1 MSDDERGTAMRSMI
15 RSRRHNTAAVVC
27 ACAAALGG
35 CAVGPDYQRPELP
48 AASSYSPTPLPE
60 STGSAPGPVGEA
72 QRFVIAGQVQG
83 DWWALFQSPALNS
96 LIAQAFAANPTL
108 DAARASLVVA
118 QENALAQRGL
128 FYPTVQANY
137 SPTRTRTADALAS
150 PAASGATY
158 FTLHT
163 AQLTVGFVPDVFGGS
178 RRQVESLEAQAA
190 TQKLQLEAAYV
201 TLASN
206 IAAAAI
212 QEALLREQIAIS
224 RRIIDA
230 GEQALAL
237 ARRQR
242 KAGYASQLDVSLQET
257 ALAQAQQQLPPLQKQ
272 LDQTHHLLQA
282 LAGSTP
288 DGAAPPPFELAAFKL
303 PDALPLSLPSQLLEQ
318 RPDVRAAEE
327 QLHAASAQIGVA
339 KANRLPQFTIDAT
352 VGGAAST
359 LARVFAT
366 PGQFFSVA
374 GILTQ
379 SVFDS
384 GTLQHRQRAAE
395 AAYAQAAAQ
404 YRSTVLAAFQ
414 NVADSLQALYT
425 DADSLRASVATA
437 HSSAQTLALV
447 RRQLAG
453 GYIDRL
459 ALLTASQAHDQA
471 LLAVASAQAVRL
483 GETVAL
489 FQALGGGW
497 WSRAPGATQDA
508 TWHGQ

>member
-1 MSDDERGTAMRSMI
+1 MRSVI
-15 RSRRHNTAAVVC
+15 RCRRRNTAALVC
-27 ACAAALGG
+27 ACAAALSG
-35 CAVGPDYQRPELP
+35 CAVGPDYKRPALP
-48 AASSYSPTPLPE
+48 TAGSYAPTPLPE

-72 QRFVIAGQVQG
+72 QRFVIAGQVQRG
-83 DWWALFQSPALNS
+83 WWALFQSSALNA

-108 DAARASLVVA
+108 EAARASLVVA
-118 QENALAQRGL
+118 QENSLAQRGL
-128 FYPTVQANY
+128 FYPAVQANY
-137 SPTRTRTADALAS
+137 SPTRVRTADALAS
-150 PAASGATY
+150 PDASGATY

-163 AQLTVGFVPDVFGGS
+163 AQLTVGFVPDVFGGN
-178 RRQVESLEAQAA
+178 RRQVESLAA
-190 TQKLQLEAAYV
+190 LAAIQQLQLEAAYV

-212 QEALLREQIAIS
+212 QEALLREQIAIV
-224 RRIIDA
+224 RRIVDA
-230 GEQALAL
+230 GERALAL

-242 KAGYASQLDVSLQET
+242 LAGYSSQLDVSLQET
-257 ALAQAQQQLPPLQKQ
+257 ALTQAQQQLPPLQKQ
-272 LDQTHHLLQA
+272 LNQTRHLLQA

-288 DGAAPPPFELAAFKL
+288 DGVAPPPFELAAFKL

-339 KANRLPQFTIDAT
+339 TANRLPQFTIDAT
-352 VGGAAST
+352 VGGAANT

-379 SVFDS
+379 SVFDG
-384 GTLQHRQRAAE
+384 GTLLHRQRAAE
-395 AAYAQAAAQ
+395 AAYTQAAAQ

-437 HSSAQTLALV
+437 QSTAQTLALV
-447 RRQLAG
+447 RRQLAS

-483 GETVAL
+483 GETVSL

-497 WSRAPGATQDA
+497 WSRAPSGASDGS
-508 TWHGQ
+508 WHLE

>member
-1 MSDDERGTAMRSMI
+1 MSNDKRATAMRVTM
-15 RSRRHNTAAVVC
+15 RSQKGNVTALLC
-27 ACAAALGG
+27 ACAVAFSG
-35 CAVGPDYQRPELP
+35 CAVGPDYQRPTLP
-48 AASSYSPTPLPE
+48 AASSYAPAPLPE
-60 STGSAPGPVGEA
+60 STGSAPGPIGEA
-72 QRFVIAGQVQG
+72 QRFVIAGKVQS
-83 DWWALFQSPALNS
+83 DWWTLFQSPALNA

-108 DAARASLVVA
+108 EAARAAMIAA
-118 QENALAQRGL
+118 QENVEAQRGL
-128 FYPTVQANY
+128 FYPTAQANY
-137 SPTRTRTADALAS
+137 TPSRTRTADALAS

-163 AQLTVGFVPDVFGGS
+163 AQLTVGFVPDVFGGN
-178 RRQVESLEAQAA
+178 RRQVESLEAQAVI
-190 TQKLQLEAAYV
+190 QQLQLEAAYV

-212 QEALLREQIAIS
+212 QEALLREQIAIT
-224 RRIIDA
+224 RRILDA

-237 ARRQR
+237 ALRQR
-242 KAGYASQLDVSLQET
+242 QAGMASQLDVSLQET
-257 ALAQAQQQLPPLQKQ
+257 ALTQAQQQLPPLQKQ
-272 LDQTHHLLQA
+272 LDQTRHLLQA
-282 LAGSTP
+282 LAGRTP
-288 DGAAPPPFELAAFKL
+288 DGVAPPPFELAAFKL
-303 PDALPLSLPSQLLEQ
+303 PEALPLSLPSQLLEQ

-339 KANRLPQFTIDAT
+339 TANRLPQFTIDAT

-379 SVFDS
+379 SVFDG
-384 GTLQHRQRAAE
+384 GTLKHRQRAAE
-395 AAYAQAAAQ
+395 AAYTQAAAQ

-414 NVADSLQALYT
+414 NVADSLQALHA
-425 DADSLRASVATA
+425 DADSLRASVTTA
-437 HSSAQTLALV
+437 QSSAQTLTLV
-447 RRQLAG
+447 RRQLAS

-483 GETVAL
+483 GETVSL

-497 WSRAPGATQDA
+497 WSRETSDA
-508 TWHGQ
+508 SNGPSHHQ

>member
-1 MSDDERGTAMRSMI
+1 MNITMRVHRGNATA
-15 RSRRHNTAAVVC
+15 VLC
-27 ACAAALGG
+27 ACAAAFNG
-35 CAVGPDYQRPELP
+35 CAVGPDYQRPALP
-48 AASSYSPTPLPE
+48 AASSYATGPLPE
-60 STGSAPGPVGEA
+60 STGSAPGAVGEA
-72 QRFVIAGQVQG
+72 QRFVIAGQVQS
-83 DWWALFQSPALNS
+83 DWWALFQSPALNA
-96 LIAQAFAANPTL
+96 LIVQAFAANPTL
-108 DAARASLVVA
+108 EAARASLVVA

-137 SPTRTRTADALAS
+137 SPTRVRTADALSS
-150 PAASGATY
+150 PAASGASY

-163 AQLTVGFVPDVFGGS
+163 AQLTVGFVPDVFGGN

-212 QEALLREQIAIS
+212 QEALLREQIAIY
-224 RRIIDA
+224 RRIVDA
-230 GEQALAL
+230 GERAIAL

-242 KAGYASQLDVSLQET
+242 QAGYASQLDVSLQET
-257 ALAQAQQQLPPLQKQ
+257 ALAQNEQQLPPLQKQ
-272 LDQTHHLLQA
+272 LAQTRHLLQA

-288 DGAAPPPFELAAFKL
+288 DETAAPPFELTDFKL
-303 PDALPLSLPSQLLEQ
+303 PEALPLSLPSQLLEQ

-379 SVFDS
+379 SVFDG

-395 AAYAQAAAQ
+395 AAYMQAAAQ

-425 DADSLRASVATA
+425 DADGLRASVATA
-437 HSSAQTLALV
+437 QSTEQTLALV
-447 RRQLAG
+447 RRQLAS
-453 GYIDRL
+453 GYIDRM
-459 ALLTASQAHDQA
+459 ALLTAGQTHDQA
-471 LLAVASAQAVRL
+471 LLAVASARAVRL
-483 GETVAL
+483 GETVSL

-497 WSRAPGATQDA
+497 WSRAPGTTTDSPRNSP
-508 TWHGQ
+508 

>member
-1 MSDDERGTAMRSMI
+1 MRITMRVHQGNVTA
-15 RSRRHNTAAVVC
+15 VLC
-27 ACAAALGG
+27 ACVAAFNG
-35 CAVGPDYQRPELP
+35 CAVGPDYQRPALQ
-48 AASSYSPTPLPE
+48 AASSYATAPLPD
-60 STGSAPGPVGEA
+60 STGSAPGPIGEA
-72 QRFVIAGQVQG
+72 QRFVIAGQVQS
-83 DWWALFQSPALNS
+83 DWWALFQSPALNA
-96 LIAQAFAANPTL
+96 LIVQAFAANPTL
-108 DAARASLVVA
+108 EAARASLVVA

-137 SPTRTRTADALAS
+137 SPTRVRTADALSS
-150 PAASGATY
+150 PAASGASY

-163 AQLTVGFVPDVFGGS
+163 AQLTVGFVPDVFGGN

-190 TQKLQLEAAYV
+190 TQKLQLEAAHV

-212 QEALLREQIAIS
+212 QEALLREQIAIY
-224 RRIIDA
+224 RRIVDA
-230 GEQALAL
+230 GERAIAL

-242 KAGYASQLDVSLQET
+242 QAGYASQLDVSLQET
-257 ALAQAQQQLPPLQKQ
+257 ALAQNEQQLPPLQKQ
-272 LDQTHHLLQA
+272 LAQTRHLLQA

-288 DGAAPPPFELAAFKL
+288 DETAAPPFELADFKL
-303 PDALPLSLPSQLLEQ
+303 PEALPLSLPSQLLEQ

-379 SVFDS
+379 SVFDG

-395 AAYAQAAAQ
+395 AAYMQAAAQ

-414 NVADSLQALYT
+414 NVADSLRALYT
-425 DADSLRASVATA
+425 DADGLRASVATA
-437 HSSAQTLALV
+437 QSTAQTLALV
-447 RRQLAG
+447 RRQLAS
-453 GYIDRL
+453 GYIDRI
-459 ALLTASQAHDQA
+459 ALLTAGQAHDQA
-471 LLAVASAQAVRL
+471 LLAVASARAVRL
-483 GETVAL
+483 GETVSL

-497 WSRAPGATQDA
+497 WSRAPGATPESSRN
-508 TWHGQ
+508 GQ

>member
-1 MSDDERGTAMRSMI
+1 MSNDKRATTLRVRMHFHKGNVT
-15 RSRRHNTAAVVC
+15 TLLC
-27 ACAAALGG
+27 ACAAAISG
-35 CAVGPDYQRPELP
+35 CAVGPDYQRPALP
-48 AASSYSPTPLPE
+48 AASSYAPTPLPE
-60 STGSAPGPVGEA
+60 STGSAPGAVGEA
-72 QRFVIAGQVQG
+72 QRFVIAGQVQS
-83 DWWALFQSPALNS
+83 DWWTLFQSPVLNA

-108 DAARASLVVA
+108 EAARASLVVA

-137 SPTRTRTADALAS
+137 SPTRVRTADALAS

-163 AQLTVGFVPDVFGGS
+163 AQLTVGFVPDVFGGN

-224 RRIIDA
+224 RRIVDA
-230 GEQALAL
+230 GEQTLSL

-242 KAGYASQLDVSLQET
+242 QAGTASQLDVSLQET
-257 ALAQAQQQLPPLQKQ
+257 ALAQAQQLLPPLQKQ
-272 LDQTHHLLQA
+272 LDQTRHLLQA

-288 DGAAPPPFELAAFKL
+288 DGAAPPPFELADFKL
-303 PDALPLSLPSQLLEQ
+303 PETMPLSLPSQLLEQ

-327 QLHAASAQIGVA
+327 QLHSASAQIGVA
-339 KANRLPQFTIDAT
+339 TATRLPQFTIDAT
-352 VGGAAST
+352 VGGAAIT

-379 SVFDS
+379 SVFDG

-395 AAYAQAAAQ
+395 AGYAQAAAQ

-425 DADSLRASVATA
+425 DADNLRASVAA
-437 HSSAQTLALV
+437 AQSSAQTLALV

-459 ALLTASQAHDQA
+459 ALLAASQAHDQA
-471 LLAVASAQAVRL
+471 LLAVASARAVRL
-483 GETVAL
+483 GETVSL

-497 WSRAPGATQDA
+497 WSRASGSAPGS

>member
-1 MSDDERGTAMRSMI
+1 MRVTMHFHKGNITALL
-15 RSRRHNTAAVVC
+15 C
-27 ACAAALGG
+27 ACVAAFSG
-35 CAVGPDYQRPELP
+35 CAVGPDYQRPPVP
-48 AASSYSPTPLPE
+48 AAGSYAPEPLPE

-72 QRFVIAGQVQG
+72 QRFVIAGQVQS
-83 DWWALFQSPALNS
+83 DWWALFQLPALNA

-108 DAARASLVVA
+108 EAARASLVVA
-118 QENALAQRGL
+118 QENTLAQRGL
-128 FYPTVQANY
+128 FYPMVQANY
-137 SPTRTRTADALAS
+137 SPTRVRTTDALAS

-163 AQLTVGFVPDVFGGS
+163 AQLTVGFVPDVFGGN

-190 TQKLQLEAAYV
+190 IQKLQLEAAYV

-212 QEALLREQIAIS
+212 QEALLREQTAIS
-224 RRIIDA
+224 RRIVDA

-237 ARRQR
+237 TRRQR
-242 KAGYASQLDVSLQET
+242 QAGTASQLDVSLQET

-272 LDQTHHLLQA
+272 LGQTRHLLQA

-288 DGAAPPPFELAAFKL
+288 DGAAPQPFELAAFKL

-339 KANRLPQFTIDAT
+339 AANRLPQFTIDAT

-359 LARVFAT
+359 LARVFAA

-379 SVFDS
+379 SVFDG
-384 GTLQHRQRAAE
+384 GTLRHRQRAAE

-437 HSSAQTLALV
+437 QSSAQTLALV

-459 ALLTASQAHDQA
+459 ALLAASQAHDQA

-483 GETVAL
+483 GETVSL

-497 WSRAPGATQDA
+497 WSPASGATPGG

>member
-1 MSDDERGTAMRSMI
+1 MNNDERASAMRSVI
-15 RSRRHNTAAVVC
+15 RARNRKIAALLC

-35 CAVGPDYQRPELP
+35 CAVGPDYQRPTPP
-48 AASSYSPTPLPE
+48 AASSYAPAPLPE
-60 STGSAPGPVGEA
+60 STGSAPGLVGEA
-72 QRFVIAGQVQG
+72 QRFVIAGQVQR
-83 DWWALFQSPALNS
+83 DWWALFQSPALNA

-108 DAARASLVVA
+108 EAARAALLAA
-118 QENALAQRGL
+118 QENAEAQRGL
-128 FYPTVQANY
+128 FYPTAQASY
-137 SPTRTRTADALAS
+137 MPSRTRTADALAS
-150 PAASGATY
+150 PAASGSTY

-163 AQLTVGFVPDVFGGS
+163 AQLTVGFVPDVFGGN
-178 RRQVESLEAQAA
+178 RRQVESLEAQVAI
-190 TQKLQLEAAYV
+190 QQLQLEAAYV

-206 IAAAAI
+206 LAAAAI
-212 QEALLREQIAIS
+212 QDGLLREQIAIVG
-224 RRIIDA
+224 RIVDA
-230 GEQALAL
+230 GEQALAS

-242 KAGYASQLDVSLQET
+242 QAGMASQLDVALQET
-257 ALAQAQQQLPPLQKQ
+257 ALTLARQQLPPLQKQ
-272 LDQTHHLLQA
+272 LDQTRHLLQA

-288 DGAAPPPFELAAFKL
+288 DGAAAPPFELAAFKL
-303 PDALPLSLPSQLLEQ
+303 PEVLPLSLPSQLLEQ

-339 KANRLPQFTIDAT
+339 TANRLPQFTIDAT

-374 GILTQ
+374 AGLTQ
-379 SVFDS
+379 SVFDG

-395 AAYAQAAAQ
+395 ATYAQAAAQ

-437 HSSAQTLALV
+437 ERTAQTLALV

-459 ALLTASQAHDQA
+459 ALLTVSQAHDQA
-471 LLAVASAQAVRL
+471 LLAVASARAVRL
-483 GETVAL
+483 GETVSL

-497 WSRAPGATQDA
+497 WSRAPGTPPEVLWQR
-508 TWHGQ
+508 Q